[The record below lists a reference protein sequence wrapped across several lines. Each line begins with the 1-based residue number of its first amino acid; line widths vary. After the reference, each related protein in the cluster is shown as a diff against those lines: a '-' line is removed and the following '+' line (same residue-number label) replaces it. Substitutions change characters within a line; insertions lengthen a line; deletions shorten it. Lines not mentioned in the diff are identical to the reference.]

1 MHSPGFN
8 PSDAISFDLR
18 RGRVQIAGGTGH
30 VLLPIDAILALL
42 RETQP
47 DVARDLGRNIGT
59 ELGQRVAAHLRR
71 HARGDGDLNF
81 ASATTVVDFLGGE
94 LALQGLGS
102 LAVERWG
109 RVLLFI
115 IDDSP
120 LGPDG
125 AEFVA
130 AILEGALQR
139 AFAREV
145 ALVGLGYDAEK
156 IRYAAVSPTT
166 AVSVKT
172 LIERDVGWGDII
184 ARLNA
189 PAIHGAGDEGAG

>member
-18 RGRVQIAGGTGH
+18 RGRVQITGGTGH
-30 VLLPIDAILALL
+30 VLLPTDAILALL

-47 DVARDLGRNIGT
+47 EVARDLGRNIGT
-59 ELGQRVAAHLRR
+59 ELGQRVAAHFSRP
-71 HARGDGDLNF
+71 GGDLDL
-81 ASATTVVDFLGGE
+81 ASALTVVEFLGGE

-102 LAVERWG
+102 LAVEQWG
-109 RVLLFI
+109 SVLLFI
-115 IDDSP
+115 VDDSP
-120 LGPDG
+120 FGPDG

-130 AILEGALQR
+130 TVLEAALQR

-145 ALVGLGYDAEK
+145 ALVGLGYDAERT
-156 IRYAAVSPTT
+156 RYVAVSPAT

-172 LIERDVGWGDII
+172 LLEKDVGWGDVIT
-184 ARLNA
+184 RLNA
-189 PAIHGAGDEGAG
+189 SEGDVNGGAE